1 MSIHTSFQVSYRRGS
16 SAAENFVFYEFH
28 STTIRVNI
36 SGLESGEYYHFRLQ
50 ARSGAGDGPSVYQS
64 SFTLPSTPPRPAVP
78 QILYRNQ
85 QLTLTVL
92 PSIVNVKHFY
102 MARVYASDVTFPRK
116 VIPEEEIG
124 PKGDV
129 ILILDKADIT
139 QNVVYILGDNTT
151 RHGVQN
157 TALQSNHSYIFYLEV
172 VTRFENILKSN
183 HVKHPD
189 AFTIDLMNDSE
200 DDFSAEQESDLTG
213 VIVGVVFGI
222 LSVPT
227 AASLCSVMRRLKQ
240 KTDAN
245 SNNAPSHDW
254 LRNVVLG
261 KSNLRH
267 STCRRQNQ
275 NILNNSLQENTGR
288 SLTLSQQRNNVKRAS
303 SFQSSKLKNLGRQNT
318 NKRNLKRSLSDTEM
332 MEKNNLY
339 RAYDV
344 ILSQSKSLDSQSM
357 RRCRNQ
363 REAVVGRHKDEG
375 EITQE
380 ELKPKAPPKPA
391 RRRLHRSN
399 TGSRIDDLKR
409 RTCSPIQEED
419 VACVYDVAQT
429 DYAIQ
434 SHPSKSLP
442 QFHIDSSGRV
452 LYMSHE
458 HMTSDVKATDDLYG
472 NGVVKKTKIK
482 RKRRI
487 IASTAMSEN
496 RRFGDTVVQRRT
508 RQEHSNAYGG
518 GYSTNLQSNDRLG
531 HYTETEKDKRTRSR
545 KLRRSLKR
553 KSESVRINKAL
564 QKGDPRR
571 SMSFCDTTN
580 FRHNNLIGTSET
592 ELKRFNAKNAQHQD
606 ESDLLER
613 GDCLEDGFTEN
624 VCGGKTGGRLKSR
637 SFRDS
642 DRTMRG
648 DFREQDILKFW
659 SKTYSFLDERKILSH
674 QENLEDYKAIRF
686 FEDDRPQTVS
696 LELEFRSLPTG
707 ALGTTNVARQQARV
721 PTHKLCLESYDHSRV
736 ILKPEGPDD
745 YINAS
750 YIKDRIREGS
760 PRYIACR
767 SPQDKESAL
776 KFWRMI
782 LQEGTRVIVKLSQQ
796 PDILPSVVYRT
807 IGPVAERFRL
817 THQEDVSHPGCLVR
831 YLRLT
836 NVLDHS
842 SRGVYIIQD
851 LLWPDDDHYYLP
863 HDAKNF
869 ISLRNVVRK
878 CMGTSSG
885 PVVVQ
890 CCQEDGRSGV
900 FIAVDALLLEY
911 EKSREVNIFSFVR
924 NMLKDRYGV
933 IKTIWQYRFI
943 YEALTEAQLDS

>member
-1 MSIHTSFQVSYRRGS
+1 MFRYELHSLSTHASFQVSYRRGS

-28 STTIRVNI
+28 SNTIRVNI

-78 QILYRNQ
+78 QIFYRNH

-124 PKGDV
+124 PEGDV

-139 QNVVYILGDNTT
+139 QNTVYILGDNTT

-157 TALQSNHSYIFYLEV
+157 TGLQSNHSYIFYLEV

-183 HVKHPD
+183 HVKHPT
-189 AFTIDLMNDSE
+189 AFTIDLMNESE

-222 LSVPT
+222 LSVPA
-227 AASLCSVMRRLKQ
+227 AASVCIVMRRLKQ
-240 KTDAN
+240 KKDAN
-245 SNNAPSHDW
+245 SNTATSHDW

-261 KSNLRH
+261 KSNLKH
-267 STCRRQNQ
+267 STSRRQNQ
-275 NILNNSLQENTGR
+275 NILNNSLPENTGN

-303 SFQSSKLKNLGRQNT
+303 SFQSSKFKNHGRQNT
-318 NKRNLKRSLSDTEM
+318 NKRNVKRSFSDTEM

-344 ILSQSKSLDSQSM
+344 ILSQSKSLDSQST

-363 REAVVGRHKDEG
+363 REAVVGRHIEEG
-375 EITQE
+375 ERTQE

-399 TGSRIDDLKR
+399 TGSRIEELKR

-442 QFHIDSSGRV
+442 KFHIDSSGRV
-452 LYMSHE
+452 SYVSYE
-458 HMTSDVKATDDLYG
+458 HMTGDVKASDSEIQDLYG

-496 RRFGDTVVQRRT
+496 RRLGDTIAQRR
-508 RQEHSNAYGG
+508 RHEHSNAYGG
-518 GYSTNLQSNDRLG
+518 GYSTNLQSNSGLD
-531 HYTETEKDKRTRSR
+531 HSTETERDKRKRSR

-553 KSESVRINKAL
+553 KSESVRINKAF
-564 QKGDPRR
+564 QNGDSRR
-571 SMSFCDTTN
+571 SMSFCDTTEY
-580 FRHNNLIGTSET
+580 RLNNLLGTSET

-606 ESDLLER
+606 ESDLQER
-613 GDCLEDGFTEN
+613 GDCLEDGFTET
-624 VCGGKTGGRLKSR
+624 VCGGKTSGRLKSR

-659 SKTYSFLDERKILSH
+659 SKTYSFLDERKVLSH
-674 QENLEDYKAIRF
+674 QENLEDYKARRF

-707 ALGTTNVARQQARV
+707 ALGTTNIARQQARV

-750 YIKDRIREGS
+750 YI
-760 PRYIACR
+760 
-767 SPQDKESAL
+767 
-776 KFWRMI
+776 
-782 LQEGTRVIVKLSQQ
+782 
-796 PDILPSVVYRT
+796 
-807 IGPVAERFRL
+807 
-817 THQEDVSHPGCLVR
+817 
-831 YLRLT
+831 
-836 NVLDHS
+836 
-842 SRGVYIIQD
+842 
-851 LLWPDDDHYYLP
+851 
-863 HDAKNF
+863 
-869 ISLRNVVRK
+869 
-878 CMGTSSG
+878 
-885 PVVVQ
+885 
-890 CCQEDGRSGV
+890 
-900 FIAVDALLLEY
+900 
-911 EKSREVNIFSFVR
+911 
-924 NMLKDRYGV
+924 
-933 IKTIWQYRFI
+933 
-943 YEALTEAQLDS
+943 